1 MYLENS
7 SSPSDA
13 TASGADAQSQMDM
26 FSAHTSNQSN
36 DADAGT
42 LPAADTTPVAIA
54 QQPHST
60 QRNFYSAAA
69 RALAPTWQGRAVA
82 NIEAI
87 MLADQLMTEGREAT
101 REEQTKLSLFTGFGA
116 SELANKCFRDPK
128 NNEFRQGWEG
138 IGASLEQLVS
148 KEDHSSLARSTQ
160 YAHYTPESLV
170 HAIWVAVTR
179 MGFKGGNVLEPGMGT
194 GLFLTHMPKRFQEE
208 TRVTGVEADPVTG
221 RIAKLLH
228 PDADVRI
235 EDFGLSRIP
244 DHFSLAIGNPPFS
257 SRVVRSDAAYRRM
270 GLLLHDFFI
279 VKSIDHLRPGGIGA
293 FITSQGT
300 MDKRNSRVRHQIA
313 QTADLVGAIR
323 LPEGTFKDTAG
334 TEVGVDILFF
344 RRRYEGEDSNG
355 VEWVEARGA
364 STPGHE
370 DISINE
376 YFLSHPDMVLGIHTV
391 GRGIYGPKL
400 TYVCKPDRAKPL
412 GAALKA
418 AILSLP
424 VDICD
429 CDSSISALSAPVGTE
444 IESNDNAR
452 LREGSYFVSDSDV
465 LMQVI
470 DGRAHVVPVKQGR
483 GDAGIFQKHAKL
495 IRALIPI
502 RDAVRSILSLQER
515 FESSVEEQINLNEVY
530 DAFVEKHGFINHTDV
545 HVSVDEETGERK
557 ELHRQPHLAPFRD
570 DPDCWLVAS
579 IEEYDLE
586 AGTARKGLI
595 FDKTVIAREIEPEIH
610 SAADALARCLNE
622 FGRVDV
628 AYIAGLLNKSEGDT
642 IAELDTALFLDPESD
657 SWQTQDEYL
666 SGNVRHKL
674 LVAAE
679 AAAKDHS
686 YARNVE
692 ALEAVQPTDIP
703 PSDITARLGA
713 PWIPTTV
720 IEKFAEEVIEVAT
733 KVRHVPKAASWTIDE
748 YKFRY
753 TTAVNAKWGT
763 MRYDAGK
770 VLLDALNSRIPAI
783 YDETYD
789 AAGRATRELNAKET
803 EAAKERLQAMKLAF
817 EDWVWR
823 ESTRA
828 DELARLYNDG
838 YNNLVNRR
846 FDGSHLKLPGAVSTF
861 RFYQHQKN
869 AIWRMIS
876 AGSTYVAHAVG
887 AGKTASIAA
896 AIMEQRRLGL
906 ITKAVLTV
914 PGHCLAQCA
923 REFLALYPLAK
934 ILVADEQNFAREKR
948 RRFLARAA
956 TGDWDCII
964 ITHSAFK
971 FIPLP
976 VDFETEMM
984 ERMIEE
990 YEAVIK
996 SLDSDDR
1003 LTRKKLERMKETFKG
1018 RLENLKA
1025 RKDDFLTMS
1034 EIGIDQIFV
1043 DEAQDFRKLS
1053 FTTNMSSLKGV
1064 DPNGSQMAWDLYC
1077 KAEFVR
1083 YTRRQMAG
1091 DKRVHVDRALN
1102 LASGTPITNTL
1113 GEMYTVQR
1121 FMDEGALCDRN
1132 LSEFDS
1138 WASAFGNT
1146 RTELELQPSGK
1157 YKPVTRFSEFVNV
1170 PELIAMFRA
1179 FADVVSAE
1187 DLRNYMKRP
1196 SILTGKRQIIT
1207 APPSAEFKGY
1217 QKLLE
1222 ERIKVIENRK
1232 GSPKKGDDILLS
1244 VITDGR
1250 HAAIDLRF
1258 VIPGAENDNDNKLN
1272 KLIANVFRIYQ
1283 ESSDNTYLQPD
1294 GTPYDRRGGT
1304 QMIFSD
1310 LGTINV
1316 EKTRG
1321 FSAYRWI
1328 KDSLIALGVP
1338 SEEIAIVHDYNGSQ
1352 AKNRLF
1358 ADMRAGKVRVTLG
1371 STKKMGTGVNAQN
1384 RLIALHHLDVPWLPS
1399 DIEQREGRIDRQ
1411 GNQNEWIGI
1420 YAYATEQSVDAT
1432 QWQGNE
1438 RKAKFITAA
1447 LSGDRSIRRLEDVG
1461 EDAVNQFAM
1470 AKAIA
1475 SGDPRLMQK
1484 AGLES
1489 EVSRMQRLRD
1499 AHYNE
1504 QHTIRSRIR
1513 SCEREIAHAERQAA
1527 DYATDIDARGPMTLA
1542 FEITVGKLAF
1552 VDKKEAGKAL
1562 KEAMADID
1570 KRAPFSQ
1577 DGIKHRKIG
1586 EIRGFEVQYSSR
1598 YFLEAIYCELELVTP
1613 NMRHDIR
1620 GRANTAGGVICN
1632 MLEEKLSDFE
1642 SSMVRYQKLA
1652 EFNQDQI
1659 AQLVPRLGA
1668 DFAFEGELAAKRAEL
1683 EAIDADLAR
1692 DKEAEEAAAAAAAAA
1707 ANKVAEDADQHALA
1721 A

>member
-42 LPAADTTPVAIA
+42 SPAADATPVAIA

-194 GLFLTHMPKRFQEE
+194 GLFLTHMPKRFQEQ

-376 YFLSHPDMVLGIHTV
+376 YFLNHPDMVLGIHTV

-996 SLDSDDR
+996 SLDSDDG

-1083 YTRRQMAG
+1083 HTRRQMAG

-1187 DLRNYMKRP
+1187 DLRNYVKRP

-1283 ESSDNTYLQPD
+1283 ESSDTTYLQPD

-1358 ADMRAGKVRVTLG
+1358 ADMRAGKVRITLG

-1570 KRAPFSQ
+1570 KRAPFTQ

-1707 ANKVAEDADQHALA
+1707 ANEVAEDAGQHALA

>member
-7 SSPSDA
+7 GLPDA
-13 TASGADAQSQMDM
+13 SFAAVAATGAQFDMFAAQS
-26 FSAHTSNQSN
+26 SNQRN
-36 DADAGT
+36 DTDVGST
-42 LPAADTTPVAIA
+42 PAADVPAVAIV
-54 QQPHST
+54 QQSLST
-60 QRNFYSAAA
+60 QRNFYSTAA

-87 MLADQLMTEGREAT
+87 MLADQIISEGREAT
-101 REEQTKLSLFTGFGA
+101 RDEQAKLALFTGFGA
-116 SELANKCFRDPK
+116 SELANKCFRDPR
-128 NNEFRQGWEG
+128 NNEFRQGWEN
-138 IGASLEQLVS
+138 IGASLESLVS

-170 HAIWVAVTR
+170 HAIWIAVTR

-194 GLFLTHMPKRFQEE
+194 GLFLTHMPKRFQDQ
-208 TRVTGVEADPVTG
+208 TRLTGVEADPVTG

-235 EDFGLSRIP
+235 EDFGLTRIP
-244 DHFSLAIGNPPFS
+244 DDYSLAIGNPPFS
-257 SRVVRSDAAYRRM
+257 ARVVRSDAAYRRM

-279 VKSIDHLRPGGIGA
+279 VKAIDHLRPGGIAA

-344 RRRYEGEDSNG
+344 RRRFEGEDSNG

-370 DISINE
+370 EISINE
-376 YFLSHPDMVLGIHTV
+376 YFLDHPDMVLGVHTV

-400 TYVCKPDRAKPL
+400 TYVCKPDRNRPL

-424 VDICD
+424 EDICD
-429 CDSSISALSAPVGTE
+429 CDSSVSPLTAPTGTE

-452 LREGSYFVSDSDV
+452 LREGSYFVSDADV

-470 DGRAHVVPVKQGR
+470 DGRAHVVPVKQAR

-515 FESSVEEQINLNEVY
+515 FESSVEEQINLNELY
-530 DAFVEKHGFINHTDV
+530 DDFVEKHGFINHTDI
-545 HVSVDEETGERK
+545 HVQVDEVTGERK
-557 ELHRQPHLAPFRD
+557 ELHRQPNLAPFRD

-586 AGTARKGLI
+586 AQTARKGLV

-610 SAADALARCLNE
+610 TAADALARCLHE
-622 FGRVDV
+622 FGKVDV
-628 AYIAGLLNKSEGDT
+628 AYIAGLLNKSEAET
-642 IAELDTALFLDPESD
+642 LAELDTALYLDPETAA
-657 SWQTQDEYL
+657 WQTQDEYL
-666 SGNVRHKL
+666 SGNVRQKL
-674 LVAAE
+674 LDAIS
-679 AAAKDHS
+679 AAANDQN

-692 ALEAVQPTDIP
+692 ALEQVQPTDIP

-713 PWIPTTV
+713 PWIPASV
-720 IEKFAEEVIEVAT
+720 VEKFAEEVIEVAT

-748 YKFRY
+748 YKFKY

-770 VLLDALNSRIPAI
+770 VLLDALNSRIPSI
-783 YDETYD
+783 YDETVD
-789 AAGRATRELNAKET
+789 ANGRTVRELNAKET
-803 EAAKERLQAMKLAF
+803 EAAKEKLQAMKQSF

-823 ESTRA
+823 DSTRA

-861 RFYQHQKN
+861 AFYQHQKN
-869 AIWRMIS
+869 AIWRLIS

-887 AGKTASIAA
+887 AGKTATIAA

-990 YEAVIK
+990 YEAIIK

-1043 DEAQDFRKLS
+1043 DEAQEFRKLS
-1053 FTTNMSSLKGV
+1053 FTTNMNSLKGV

-1083 YTRRQMAG
+1083 HVRRQMSG
-1091 DKRVHVDRALN
+1091 EKRVHVDRALN

-1113 GEMYTVQR
+1113 GEMFTVQR
-1121 FMDEGALCDRN
+1121 FMDEGALMERN

-1170 PELIAMFRA
+1170 PELIAMFRG

-1187 DLRNYMKRP
+1187 DLRNYVKRP

-1207 APPSAEFKGY
+1207 APPSAEFKIY
-1217 QKLLE
+1217 QKELE
-1222 ERIKVIENRK
+1222 ARIKAIENRK

-1258 VIPGAENDNDNKLN
+1258 VLPDAGNDNDNKLN
-1272 KLIANVFRIYQ
+1272 KLIANAFRIYQ
-1283 ESSDNTYLQPD
+1283 ESSDTIYLQPD
-1294 GTPYDRRGGT
+1294 GTPYDRPGGT

-1310 LGTINV
+1310 LGTLSV

-1328 KDSLIALGVP
+1328 KDSLIGLGVP
-1338 SEEIAIVHDYNGSQ
+1338 SDEIAIVHDYKGSQ

-1358 ADMRAGKVRVTLG
+1358 ADMRAGKVRITLG

-1411 GNQNEWIGI
+1411 GNQNPWIGI

-1489 EVSRMQRLRD
+1489 EIGRMQRLRD

-1504 QHTIRSRIR
+1504 QHTIRSKIR
-1513 SCEREIAHAERQAA
+1513 SYEREIAHAERMVA
-1527 DYATDIDARGPMTLA
+1527 DLASDINDRGAMTSA
-1542 FEITVGKLAF
+1542 FQITVGTDTF
-1552 VDKKEAGKAL
+1552 FDKKEAGKAL
-1562 KEAMADID
+1562 KDAMGDFD

-1577 DGIKHRKIG
+1577 DGIKNRKIG
-1586 EIRGFEVQYSSR
+1586 EIRGFEIQYSTR
-1598 YFLEAIYCELELVTP
+1598 YFLENIYSELEIVTP
-1613 NMRHDIR
+1613 NLRHEIR
-1620 GRANTAGGVICN
+1620 GRSNTAGGVICN
-1632 MLEEKLSDFE
+1632 MLEEKLSEFE
-1642 SSMVRYQKLA
+1642 SSMVRHQKLV
-1652 EFNQDQI
+1652 EFDQDQI

-1668 DFAFEGELAAKRAEL
+1668 DYPFEAELAAKRAEL

-1692 DKEAEEAAAAAAAAA
+1692 DKEAEEAAAIAAAAQPAQDDLEDIAA
-1707 ANKVAEDADQHALA
+1707 
-1721 A
+1721 

>member
-13 TASGADAQSQMDM
+13 IASGADAQSQMDM
-26 FSAHTSNQSN
+26 FSAHTSNQTN

-42 LPAADTTPVAIA
+42 SPAADTAPVAIA

-138 IGASLEQLVS
+138 IGTSLEQLVS

-170 HAIWVAVTR
+170 HAMWVAVTR

-194 GLFLTHMPKRFQEE
+194 GLFLTHMPKRFQDQ

-228 PDADVRI
+228 PDADIRV

-376 YFLSHPDMVLGIHTV
+376 YFLNHPDMVLGIHTV

-674 LVAAE
+674 VVAAE

-1083 YTRRQMAG
+1083 HTRRQMAG

-1187 DLRNYMKRP
+1187 DLRNYVKRP
-1196 SILTGKRQIIT
+1196 NILTGKRQIIT
-1207 APPSAEFKGY
+1207 APPSAQFKGY

-1283 ESSDNTYLQPD
+1283 ESSDTTYLQPD

-1316 EKTRG
+1316 EKTRD

-1358 ADMRAGKVRVTLG
+1358 ADMRAGKVRITLG

-1527 DYATDIDARGPMTLA
+1527 DYATDIDARGPMTLP

-1552 VDKKEAGKAL
+1552 VDKKDAGKAL

-1692 DKEAEEAAAAAAAAA
+1692 DKEAEEAAVAAAAAA
-1707 ANKVAEDADQHALA
+1707 ANEASEDADQHALA

>member
-1 MYLENS
+1 MFLENS
-7 SSPSDA
+7 ETAAVEPASDGGSC
-13 TASGADAQSQMDM
+13 TQIDM
-26 FSAHTSNQSN
+26 FSSHISNQSIS
-36 DADAGT
+36 AGVGSS
-42 LPAADTTPVAIA
+42 PAAAADPIVAVVPQTIDT
-54 QQPHST
+54 S
-60 QRNFYSAAA
+60 RNYYSAAP
-69 RALAPTWQGRAVA
+69 RALAPSWQGRALA

-87 MLADQLMTEGREAT
+87 TLSDAITAEGREAT
-101 REEQTKLSLFTGFGA
+101 RAEQAKLALFTGFGA
-116 SELANKCFRDPK
+116 SELANNCFRDPK
-128 NNEFRQGWEG
+128 NDEFRKGWET
-138 IGASLEQLVS
+138 IGGTLESAVS
-148 KEDHSSLARSTQ
+148 KEDHSSLSRSTQ

-170 HAIWVAVTR
+170 HAIWYAVTR

-194 GLFLTHMPKRFQEE
+194 GLFLTHMPKQFHDKVRL
-208 TRVTGVEADPVTG
+208 TGVEADPVTG
-221 RIAKLLH
+221 RIARLLH

-235 EDFGLSRIP
+235 EDYGLTRLP
-244 DHFSLAIGNPPFS
+244 RHFSLAIGNPPFS
-257 SRVVRSDAAYRRM
+257 ARVVRSDSAYRRM
-270 GLLLHDFFI
+270 GLMLHDFFI
-279 VKSIDHLRPGGIGA
+279 VKSLDHVRAGGIGA

-300 MDKRNSRVRHQIA
+300 MDKMTSRVREQIA
-313 QTADLVGAIR
+313 LTSDLVGAIR
-323 LPEGTFKDTAG
+323 MPQGTFKNTAG
-334 TEVGVDILFF
+334 TDVGVDILFF
-344 RRRYEGEDSNG
+344 RKRHEGEDSNG
-355 VEWVEARGA
+355 VAWTNAVPAT
-364 STPGHE
+364 TPGHE
-370 DISINE
+370 EISINE
-376 YFLSHPDMVLGIHTV
+376 YFLANPEMVLGKHTV

-400 TYVCKPDRAKPL
+400 TYICKPDPSRPL
-412 GAALKA
+412 GTALKA

-424 VDICD
+424 QDICD
-429 CDSSISALSAPVGTE
+429 CDCSLSALDAPIGVE
-444 IESNDNAR
+444 IESNDNQR
-452 LREGSYFVSDSDV
+452 LREGSYFVGTNGE

-470 DGRAHVVPVKQGR
+470 EGRAQTVLVKQKR
-483 GDAGIFQKHAKL
+483 GDAGIFGKHAGL

-502 RDAVRSILSLQER
+502 RDAVRAILSKQER
-515 FESSVEEQINLNEVY
+515 FESSIEEQINLNELY
-530 DAFVEKHGFINHTDV
+530 DAFVAKHGYINHTDV
-545 HVSVDEETGERK
+545 NVQVDDESGERK
-557 ELHRQPHLAPFRD
+557 EVHRQPNLAPFRD

-595 FDKTVIAREIEPEIH
+595 FDKVVIAREVEPEIA

-622 FGRVDV
+622 YGRVDV
-628 AYIAGLLNKSEGDT
+628 AYIASLLNKSEAGT
-642 IAELDTALFLDPESD
+642 LEELGTTLYFDPATD
-657 SWQTQDEYL
+657 AWQTQDEYL
-666 SGNVRHKL
+666 SGNVRKKL
-674 LVAAE
+674 LEATAAAE
-679 AAAKDHS
+679 ANPT
-686 YARNVE
+686 YGRNVE
-692 ALEAVQPTDIP
+692 ALEQVQPTDIP

-713 PWIPTTV
+713 PWIPTGV
-720 IEKFAEEVIEVAT
+720 IEKFSAEIIKVPT
-733 KVRHVPKAASWTIDE
+733 KVRHTPRLALWTIEE
-748 YKFRY
+748 YRFKY
-753 TTAVNAKWGT
+753 ATSANTEWGT
-763 MRYDAGK
+763 LRYDAGK

-783 YDETYD
+783 YDED
-789 AAGRATRELNAKET
+789 EEGSRVLNAKET
-803 EAAKERLQAMKLAF
+803 EAAKEKLQSMKNAF

-823 ESTRA
+823 DGTRA
-828 DELARLYNDG
+828 DELARLYNDN

-861 RFYQHQKN
+861 KFYQHQKN

-906 ITKAVLTV
+906 VSKAVLTV

-934 ILVADEQNFAREKR
+934 ILVADEQNFARDKR

-976 VDFETEMM
+976 VDFEADMM
-984 ERMIEE
+984 ERMVDE
-990 YEAVIK
+990 YEALIK
-996 SLDSDDR
+996 ALDNDDR
-1003 LTRKKLERMKETFKG
+1003 LTRKRLERMKETFKG
-1018 RLENLKA
+1018 RLEALKA
-1025 RKDDFLTMS
+1025 RKDDFLTIS
-1034 EIGIDQIFV
+1034 EIGIDKIVV
-1043 DEAQDFRKLS
+1043 DEAQEFRKLS
-1053 FTTNMSSLKGV
+1053 FSTNMSSLKGV

-1083 YTRRQMAG
+1083 YIRRQMSG
-1091 DKRVHVDRALN
+1091 EKRVHVDRALD

-1113 GEMYTVQR
+1113 GEMYSVQR
-1121 FMDEGALCDRN
+1121 FMDEGALTDRD
-1132 LSEFDS
+1132 LGEFDS

-1170 PELIAMFRA
+1170 PELIAMFRS
-1179 FADVVSAE
+1179 FADVVSSE
-1187 DLRNYMKRP
+1187 DLRSYVKRP
-1196 SILTGKRQIIT
+1196 NILSGKRQIIT
-1207 APPSAEFKGY
+1207 SPPSADFKAY
-1217 QKLLE
+1217 QKELEARIKKIE
-1222 ERIKVIENRK
+1222 ERR

-1258 VIPGAENDNDNKLN
+1258 VMPGAENDNDNKLN
-1272 KLIANVFRIYQ
+1272 KLIANVFRIYK
-1283 ESSDNTYLQPD
+1283 ESSDTVYLQPD

-1310 LGTINV
+1310 LGTMSV

-1328 KDSLIALGVP
+1328 RDSLIALGIP

-1358 ADMRAGKVRVTLG
+1358 ADMRAGKVRITLG

-1384 RLIALHHLDVPWLPS
+1384 RLIGLHHLDVPWLPS

-1489 EVSRMQRLRD
+1489 EVSRLQRLRD

-1513 SCEREIAHAERQAA
+1513 SYERDIANSEREVE
-1527 DYATDIDARGPMTLA
+1527 DYTRDLKTRGPMTTP
-1542 FEITVGKLAF
+1542 FEIKIGGMTF
-1552 VDKKEAGKAL
+1552 MDKKEAGKAL
-1562 KEAMADID
+1562 KEAMGDIE
-1570 KRAPFSQ
+1570 KRCVFG

-1586 EIRGFEVQYSSR
+1586 EIRGFDIEYSARVFTNEILS
-1598 YFLEAIYCELELVTP
+1598 ELEIVTDTK
-1613 NMRHDIR
+1613 RFETRAH
-1620 GRANTAGGVICN
+1620 ANTQGAVICN
-1632 MLEEKLSDFE
+1632 QLEERLSGFE
-1642 SSMVRYQKLA
+1642 YSLNKYRGII
-1652 EFNQDQI
+1652 EFSQDQI
-1659 AQLVPRLGA
+1659 AQLTPRLGST
-1668 DFAFEGELAAKRAEL
+1668 FAFDGELLAKRAEL

-1692 DKEAEEAAAAAAAAA
+1692 DKEAEEAAASAEAAKAA
-1707 ANKVAEDADQHALA
+1707 EADNVGYQALA

>member
-42 LPAADTTPVAIA
+42 SPAADTAPVATA

-116 SELANKCFRDPK
+116 SELANKCFRDAK

-138 IGASLEQLVS
+138 IGTSLEQLVS

-170 HAIWVAVTR
+170 HAMWVAVTR

-194 GLFLTHMPKRFQEE
+194 GLFLTHMPKGFQDQ

-221 RIAKLLH
+221 RIARLLH
-228 PDADVRI
+228 PDADVRV

-376 YFLSHPDMVLGIHTV
+376 YFLNHPDMVLGIHTV

-429 CDSSISALSAPVGTE
+429 CDSTISALSAPAGTE

-557 ELHRQPHLAPFRD
+557 ELHRQPHLALFRD

-753 TTAVNAKWGT
+753 TTAVNAK
-763 MRYDAGK
+763 
-770 VLLDALNSRIPAI
+770 L
-783 YDETYD
+783 
-789 AAGRATRELNAKET
+789 
-803 EAAKERLQAMKLAF
+803 
-817 EDWVWR
+817 
-823 ESTRA
+823 ST
-828 DELARLYNDG
+828 
-838 YNNLVNRR
+838 
-846 FDGSHLKLPGAVSTF
+846 
-861 RFYQHQKN
+861 
-869 AIWRMIS
+869 
-876 AGSTYVAHAVG
+876 AVG
-887 AGKTASIAA
+887 FQAS
-896 AIMEQRRLGL
+896 
-906 ITKAVLTV
+906 
-914 PGHCLAQCA
+914 
-923 REFLALYPLAK
+923 
-934 ILVADEQNFAREKR
+934 
-948 RRFLARAA
+948 
-956 TGDWDCII
+956 
-964 ITHSAFK
+964 
-971 FIPLP
+971 
-976 VDFETEMM
+976 
-984 ERMIEE
+984 
-990 YEAVIK
+990 
-996 SLDSDDR
+996 
-1003 LTRKKLERMKETFKG
+1003 
-1018 RLENLKA
+1018 
-1025 RKDDFLTMS
+1025 
-1034 EIGIDQIFV
+1034 
-1043 DEAQDFRKLS
+1043 
-1053 FTTNMSSLKGV
+1053 
-1064 DPNGSQMAWDLYC
+1064 
-1077 KAEFVR
+1077 
-1083 YTRRQMAG
+1083 
-1091 DKRVHVDRALN
+1091 
-1102 LASGTPITNTL
+1102 
-1113 GEMYTVQR
+1113 
-1121 FMDEGALCDRN
+1121 
-1132 LSEFDS
+1132 
-1138 WASAFGNT
+1138 
-1146 RTELELQPSGK
+1146 
-1157 YKPVTRFSEFVNV
+1157 
-1170 PELIAMFRA
+1170 
-1179 FADVVSAE
+1179 
-1187 DLRNYMKRP
+1187 
-1196 SILTGKRQIIT
+1196 
-1207 APPSAEFKGY
+1207 
-1217 QKLLE
+1217 
-1222 ERIKVIENRK
+1222 
-1232 GSPKKGDDILLS
+1232 
-1244 VITDGR
+1244 
-1250 HAAIDLRF
+1250 
-1258 VIPGAENDNDNKLN
+1258 
-1272 KLIANVFRIYQ
+1272 
-1283 ESSDNTYLQPD
+1283 
-1294 GTPYDRRGGT
+1294 
-1304 QMIFSD
+1304 
-1310 LGTINV
+1310 
-1316 EKTRG
+1316 
-1321 FSAYRWI
+1321 
-1328 KDSLIALGVP
+1328 
-1338 SEEIAIVHDYNGSQ
+1338 
-1352 AKNRLF
+1352 
-1358 ADMRAGKVRVTLG
+1358 
-1371 STKKMGTGVNAQN
+1371 
-1384 RLIALHHLDVPWLPS
+1384 
-1399 DIEQREGRIDRQ
+1399 
-1411 GNQNEWIGI
+1411 
-1420 YAYATEQSVDAT
+1420 
-1432 QWQGNE
+1432 
-1438 RKAKFITAA
+1438 
-1447 LSGDRSIRRLEDVG
+1447 
-1461 EDAVNQFAM
+1461 
-1470 AKAIA
+1470 
-1475 SGDPRLMQK
+1475 
-1484 AGLES
+1484 
-1489 EVSRMQRLRD
+1489 
-1499 AHYNE
+1499 
-1504 QHTIRSRIR
+1504 
-1513 SCEREIAHAERQAA
+1513 
-1527 DYATDIDARGPMTLA
+1527 
-1542 FEITVGKLAF
+1542 
-1552 VDKKEAGKAL
+1552 
-1562 KEAMADID
+1562 
-1570 KRAPFSQ
+1570 
-1577 DGIKHRKIG
+1577 
-1586 EIRGFEVQYSSR
+1586 
-1598 YFLEAIYCELELVTP
+1598 
-1613 NMRHDIR
+1613 
-1620 GRANTAGGVICN
+1620 
-1632 MLEEKLSDFE
+1632 
-1642 SSMVRYQKLA
+1642 
-1652 EFNQDQI
+1652 
-1659 AQLVPRLGA
+1659 
-1668 DFAFEGELAAKRAEL
+1668 
-1683 EAIDADLAR
+1683 
-1692 DKEAEEAAAAAAAAA
+1692 
-1707 ANKVAEDADQHALA
+1707 VAE
-1721 A
+1721 

>member
-1 MYLENS
+1 MFLENS
-7 SSPSDA
+7 E
-13 TASGADAQSQMDM
+13 TAAVEVASHGGSCTQMDM
-26 FSAHTSNQSN
+26 FASTDSKQNNFADVGTRPT
-36 DADAGT
+36 ADAAAMAT
-42 LPAADTTPVAIA
+42 PAVTIDT
-54 QQPHST
+54 S
-60 QRNFYSAAA
+60 RNFYSAAP
-69 RALAPTWQGRAVA
+69 RALAPTWPGRAIA

-87 MLADQLMTEGREAT
+87 ALADKILAEGREAT
-101 REEQTKLSLFTGFGA
+101 RAEQSKLALFTGFGA
-116 SELANKCFRDPK
+116 SELANNCFRDPK
-128 NNEFRQGWEG
+128 NDEFRKGWET
-138 IGASLEQLVS
+138 IGGTLESAVS
-148 KEDHSSLARSTQ
+148 KEDHSSLSRSTQ

-170 HAIWVAVTR
+170 HAIWVAVMR

-194 GLFLTHMPKRFQEE
+194 GLFLTHMPKRYHDKVRF
-208 TRVTGVEADPVTG
+208 TGIEADPVTG
-221 RIAKLLH
+221 RIARLLH

-235 EDFGLSRIP
+235 EDYGLTRVP
-244 DHFSLAIGNPPFS
+244 RHFSLAIGNPPFS
-257 SRVVRSDAAYRRM
+257 ARVVRSDSAYRRM
-270 GLLLHDFFI
+270 GLMLHDFFI
-279 VKSIDHLRPGGIGA
+279 VKSLDHVRAGGVAA

-300 MDKRNSRVRHQIA
+300 MDKLTSRVREQIA
-313 QTADLVGAIR
+313 LTSDLVGAIR
-323 LPEGTFKDTAG
+323 LPQGTFKDTAG
-334 TEVGVDILFF
+334 TDVAVDILFF
-344 RRRYEGEDSNG
+344 RKRHEGEVSNG
-355 VEWVEARGA
+355 VAWTNAVA
-364 STPGHE
+364 STNPGHE
-370 DISINE
+370 EISINE
-376 YFLSHPDMVLGIHTV
+376 YFLDHPEMVLGVHAV

-400 TYVCKPDRAKPL
+400 TYVCKPDPKRPL
-412 GAALKA
+412 GSALKA
-418 AILSLP
+418 AIEQLP
-424 VDICD
+424 QDICD
-429 CDSSISALSAPVGTE
+429 CDSSLSPHDAPVGVD
-444 IESNDNAR
+444 IESNDNHR
-452 LREGSYFVSDSDV
+452 LREGSYFVSETNE

-470 DGRAHVVPVKQGR
+470 EGRAQIVQVKQAK
-483 GDAGIFQKHAKL
+483 GDPGIFGKHAKL

-502 RDAVRSILSLQER
+502 RDAVRAILSKQER
-515 FESSVEEQINLNEVY
+515 FESSTEEQINLNELY
-530 DAFVEKHGFINHTDV
+530 DAFVNKHGFINQTNITV
-545 HVSVDEETGERK
+545 QVDEETGERK
-557 ELHRQPHLAPFRD
+557 ETHRQPNLAPFRD

-579 IEEYDLE
+579 IEDYDLE

-595 FDKTVIAREIEPEIH
+595 FDKVVIAREIEPEIS

-628 AYIAGLLNKSEGDT
+628 AYIAGLLNKSEADT
-642 IAELDTALFLDPESD
+642 LDELGTTLYFDPIAEA
-657 SWQTQDEYL
+657 WQTQDEYL
-666 SGNVRHKL
+666 SGNVRKKL
-674 LVAAE
+674 LEATAAAE
-679 AAAKDHS
+679 TNPT

-692 ALEAVQPTDIP
+692 ALEQVQPTDIP

-713 PWIPTTV
+713 PWIPTKV
-720 IEKFAEEVIEVAT
+720 VEKFAEEIIKVPT
-733 KVRHVPKAASWTIDE
+733 KVRHTPKLAMWTIDE
-748 YKFRY
+748 YRFRY
-753 TTAVNAKWGT
+753 ATAANTEWGT
-763 MRYDAGK
+763 MRYDAGR

-783 YDETYD
+783 YDEHD
-789 AAGRATRELNAKET
+789 DGSRELNAKET
-803 EAAKERLQAMKLAF
+803 EAAKEKLLAMKLAF

-823 ESTRA
+823 DPTRS
-828 DELARLYNDG
+828 DELARFYNDN

-861 RFYQHQKN
+861 KFYQHQKN
-869 AIWRMIS
+869 VIWRMIS

-934 ILVADEQNFAREKR
+934 ILVADEQNFARDKR

-976 VDFETEMM
+976 VDFEADMM
-984 ERMIEE
+984 ERMIDE
-990 YEAVIK
+990 YEALIK
-996 SLDSDDR
+996 AVDDDDR

-1018 RLENLKA
+1018 RLENLRS
-1025 RKDDFLTMS
+1025 RKDDFLTIS
-1034 EIGIDQIFV
+1034 EIGIDKIVV
-1043 DEAQDFRKLS
+1043 DEAQEFRKLS
-1053 FTTNMSSLKGV
+1053 FSTNMTSLKGV

-1083 YTRRQMAG
+1083 YVRRQMAG
-1091 DKRVHVDRALN
+1091 EKRVHVDRALD

-1113 GEMYTVQR
+1113 GEMYSVQR
-1121 FMDEGALCDRN
+1121 FMDEGALTDRD
-1132 LSEFDS
+1132 LGEFDS

-1170 PELIAMFRA
+1170 PELIAMFRS
-1179 FADVVSAE
+1179 FADVVSSE
-1187 DLRNYMKRP
+1187 DLRGYVKRP
-1196 SILTGKRQIIT
+1196 NILTGRRQIIT
-1207 APPSAEFKGY
+1207 APPSADFKAY
-1217 QKLLE
+1217 QKALE
-1222 ERIKVIENRK
+1222 LRIKQIEERK

-1258 VIPGAENDNDNKLN
+1258 VMPGAENDNDNKLN

-1283 ESSDNTYLQPD
+1283 ESSDTVYLQPD
-1294 GTPYDRRGGT
+1294 GTPYERRGGT

-1310 LGTINV
+1310 LGTLNA

-1358 ADMRAGKVRVTLG
+1358 ADMRAGKVRITLG

-1384 RLIALHHLDVPWLPS
+1384 RMIALHHLDVPWLPS

-1438 RKAKFITAA
+1438 RKAKFIAAA

-1489 EVSRMQRLRD
+1489 EVSRLQRLRD

-1504 QHTIRSRIR
+1504 QHTIRARIR
-1513 SCEREIAHAERQAA
+1513 SYERDIANGEREVL
-1527 DYATDIDARGPMTLA
+1527 DYTKDIQARGPMTDA
-1542 FEITVGKLAF
+1542 FEITVRGKSF
-1552 VDKKEAGKAL
+1552 TEKKEAGKAL
-1562 KEAMADID
+1562 REAMSDID
-1570 KRAPFSQ
+1570 MRCGFA
-1577 DGIKHRKIG
+1577 DGIKNRKIG
-1586 EIRGFEVQYSSR
+1586 EIRGFEIQYSARVWASGIDCLLEIVSDTKR
-1598 YFLEAIYCELELVTP
+1598 YET
-1613 NMRHDIR
+1613 
-1620 GRANTAGGVICN
+1620 RAQSNTQGAVICN
-1632 MLEEKLSDFE
+1632 MIEDRLSGFEMSLSRYRGIIDF
-1642 SSMVRYQKLA
+1642 A
-1652 EFNQDQI
+1652 QDQI
-1659 AQLVPRLGA
+1659 AQLTPRLGA
-1668 DFAFEGELAAKRAEL
+1668 HFAFEGDLLAKRAEL
-1683 EAIDADLAR
+1683 DEIDADLAR
-1692 DKEAEEAAAAAAAAA
+1692 DKEAEEAAAAAEAAAEA
-1707 ANKVAEDADQHALA
+1707 ANATATNAVSYQALA